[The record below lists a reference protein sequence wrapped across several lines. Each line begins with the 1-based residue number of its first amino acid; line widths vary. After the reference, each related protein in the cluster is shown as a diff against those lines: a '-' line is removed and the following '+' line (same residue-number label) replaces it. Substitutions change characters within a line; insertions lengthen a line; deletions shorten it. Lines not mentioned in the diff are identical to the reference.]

1 MNISD
6 TAAIFAQ
13 ILSNPFTPE
22 LSNNVMLAW
31 QALFNDSHM
40 TDTQIVQAYQ
50 DRISQLFA
58 GGADILDIKARSE
71 LASLVG
77 LKVSSARPFLRVDVL
92 L

>member
-6 TAAIFAQ
+6 AAAIFAQ
-13 ILSNPFTPE
+13 ILSTPVTPE
-22 LSNNVMLAW
+22 LSNSVMLAW
-31 QALFNDSHM
+31 QALFKGTHR
-40 TDTQIVQAYQ
+40 TDTHILQAYQ